1 VRAADYAFEIGVAV
15 TTNKESHRVAGTLFG
30 KNDPRICSIDGMRVD
45 AKPEGWMLVCMNE
58 DKPLIIGRVGTII
71 GEAGINIANLMLGR
85 DVQGGRALTV
95 LNLDAPIGEEVM
107 DRIRRVPH
115 VTDARLVA
123 L

>member
-1 VRAADYAFEIGVAV
+1 M
-15 TTNKESHRVAGTLFG
+15 AGTLSG

-85 DVQGGRALTV
+85 DEQGGRALTV
-95 LNLDAPIGEEVM
+95 LNLDSPVPDDVLEK
-107 DRIRRVPH
+107 IRQVPH
-115 VTDARLVA
+115 VTQARLVA